1 MTPSATNVTLPSI
14 GSLKIEFDHHG
25 LFNALVGSMA
35 ELLETIAGIEDAC
48 AYVSSIAARLG
59 ADIEKQ
65 YKAALGTQHL
75 NRNQLVDVLIDLKN
89 RAGGSFSV
97 IEQDDDHIVFGNC
110 ACPLGKAAA
119 NHPSLCML
127 TSNIFGR
134 IAANTVG
141 YAAVDLEQT
150 IARGAP
156 GCRVVLHLKR
166 TELGLD
172 TREYFR
178 DDASTA
184 SA

>member
-1 MTPSATNVTLPSI
+1 MTPPVSNPTLPSI
-14 GSLKIEFDHHG
+14 GSLDIDFDHHG
-25 LFNALVGSMA
+25 LFSTLLADMVD
-35 ELLETIAGIEDAC
+35 LLETIAGVEDAC

-59 ADIEKQ
+59 ADIEQQ
-65 YKAALGTQHL
+65 YKTALGVQNL
-75 NRNQLVDVLIDLKN
+75 SRNQLIGVLLDLKN
-89 RAGGSFSV
+89 RAGGAFSL
-97 IEQDDDHIVFGNC
+97 IEEDDDQVVFSNC
-110 ACPLGKAAA
+110 ACPLGKAAT

-134 IAANTVG
+134 MAANAVG

-150 IARGAP
+150 IARGDGA
-156 GCRVVLHLKR
+156 CRVVLHLKR
-166 TELGLD
+166 TELGPD